1 MNATSHGDRMVH
13 LNSAGL
19 GRMPAAVR
27 ASLTEWTRHDDRYGP
42 YELEEH
48 LDDVVRDEIDE
59 RLAALLGTP
68 AGDTTLFTGAADAYA
83 TLLGRLPLGPGD
95 RIWTTP
101 YEGAANLSTLYAL
114 RDRTRC
120 ALDVVPLRPDGD
132 LDLEWMATHI
142 DDDVALVSV
151 TYVPAGCGIVNPVED
166 VGRILAAHRC
176 VYAVDAS
183 YAVGQFPVD
192 AARIG
197 CDLLTG
203 DGWRFLRGPQS
214 VGFAAT
220 SPGFRKLLAPA
231 GVDPVVPPHGAAV
244 VALNTALAE
253 HTEALPD
260 DDLVAGLRATVEEA
274 PGFELIAPG
283 RIQSGILTF
292 RHDELPAALVR
303 RQLAARGVV
312 VWKTVAQETPLYLP
326 GLGVTTA
333 VRASVHHDNSPQD
346 ITRFGEALHEV
357 LKLERPR
364 HQAPVSVHAHPA
376 PVPEPVPGSAHST
389 VTDLA
394 QWRGRRG
401 AKSGTDTASEAA
413 PEAAAA
419 GLRRPRQ
426 QRDGRPNL
434 TLYRTR

>member
-1 MNATSHGDRMVH
+1 
-13 LNSAGL
+13 
-19 GRMPAAVR
+19 MPAAVR
-27 ASLTEWTRHDDRYGP
+27 AVLTEWTRHDDRYGS

-48 LDDVVRDEIDE
+48 LDDVVHDEIDE

-68 AGDTTLFTGAADAYA
+68 AGETTLFTGAADAYA
-83 TLLGRLPLGPGD
+83 TLLARLPLGPGD

-101 YEGAANLSTLYAL
+101 YEGAANLTALYAL

-120 ALDVVPLRPDGD
+120 TLEVVPLRPDGD

-166 VGRILAAHRC
+166 VGRILAPHRC

-197 CDLLTG
+197 SDLLTG

-214 VGFAAT
+214 VGFAHT
-220 SPGFRKLLAPA
+220 SPRLRALLGPA
-231 GVDPVVPPHGAAV
+231 GAEPVVPPHGAAV
-244 VALNTALAE
+244 AALNTALAE
-253 HTEALPD
+253 HTTALPD
-260 DDLVAGLRATVEEA
+260 EDLVAELRAVVEKA
-274 PGFELIAPG
+274 PGTELIAPG

-292 RHDELPAALVR
+292 RHDELSAAVVR
-303 RQLAARGVV
+303 RELAARGVV

-326 GLGVTTA
+326 ALGVTTA

-346 ITRFGEALHEV
+346 IARFGETLREV
-357 LKLERPR
+357 LEHGRPR
-364 HQAPVSVHAHPA
+364 TPA
-376 PVPEPVPGSAHST
+376 PVPPAPATTHST

-394 QWRGRRG
+394 QWRGRRAG
-401 AKSGTDTASEAA
+401 EPGTDATA
-413 PEAAAA
+413 PEAVAA
-419 GLRRPRQ
+419 GTRRPRQ
-426 QRDGRPNL
+426 PRDGRPNL
-434 TLYRTR
+434 TLHRTR